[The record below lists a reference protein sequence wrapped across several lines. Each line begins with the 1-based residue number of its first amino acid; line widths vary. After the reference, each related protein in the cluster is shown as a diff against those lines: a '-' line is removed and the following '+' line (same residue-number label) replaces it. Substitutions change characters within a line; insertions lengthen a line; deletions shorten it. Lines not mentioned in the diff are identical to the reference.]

1 MYHILR
7 LNELGIGWTEKEK
20 GRFRGSGRPLL
31 AGQDTCHRGP
41 IVRPRFMSLACV
53 FNAMRGSFGGVA
65 GDGLAC
71 QWGGRF
77 IASGM
82 ASAGVISAR
91 LIFLGNN
98 LTSTIAFTGDY
109 RVL

>member
-1 MYHILR
+1 MFLMLCVVH
-7 LNELGIGWTEKEK
+7 LGVLPVMDWPA
-20 GRFRGSGRPLL
+20 SG
-31 AGQDTCHRGP
+31 
-41 IVRPRFMSLACV
+41 
-53 FNAMRGSFGGVA
+53 
-65 GDGLAC
+65 
-71 QWGGRF
+71 GGRF

>member
-1 MYHILR
+1 MHHILR
-7 LNELGIGWTEKEK
+7 LKKLGIGWTEKKK
-20 GRFRGSGRPLL
+20 GRFRGSGRLLL

-71 QWGGRF
+71 QWGAVHSLGH
-77 IASGM
+77 
-82 ASAGVISAR
+82 GVRWSDLRQTDLFREQFDIYSC
-91 LIFLGNN
+91 I
-98 LTSTIAFTGDY
+98 Y
-109 RVL
+109 R